1 MAKSVDDGLKANDSA
16 GMKFLRPT
24 ARRVADCKFPDPLE
38 NSFLKKA
45 IVGALAVMER
55 TTGRGV
61 ICAAP
66 TAGSAGIVPGT
77 LHALRKHGASDD
89 HLRNALKVMALI
101 GALFAVRSTYAA
113 ETGGC
118 SVETGASASRMLRAW
133 QGISTSPPTGSH
145 TKPSVFMRQI
155 EAAPMICAGL
165 MPAASGSNRNAAASP
180 SAWPAAHRS

>member
-16 GMKFLRPT
+16 GMKFLGPT

-113 ETGGC
+113 ETGGAQ
-118 SVETGASASRMLRAW
+118 SKRVLPPPAMLRAW
-133 QGISTSPPTGSH
+133 QGISTSPPTGSGH
-145 TKPSVFMRQI
+145 IPSRVY
-155 EAAPMICAGL
+155 
-165 MPAASGSNRNAAASP
+165 S
-180 SAWPAAHRS
+180 